1 MKKSKLQVMIEFLSH
16 LSQLKKVKKSSTKL
30 PLSKNGS
37 QLSMVIALLLFFST
51 NTFAVTYYSRTS
63 GGNWNVATTWS
74 TVGYGNATNTG
85 TFPSAGDVANI
96 GDGYTVLINAAVS
109 VGTIN
114 IGQGVSGILEFR
126 STSNYTVNVSGSV
139 TVNTGA
145 RFQYNTAVVR
155 THQLN
160 ISKNFT
166 NFGV

>member
-74 TVGYGNATNTG
+74 TVGYGNATR
-85 TFPSAGDVANI
+85 NI
-96 GDGYTVLINAAVS
+96 PFS
-109 VGTIN
+109 
-114 IGQGVSGILEFR
+114 R
-126 STSNYTVNVSGSV
+126 
-139 TVNTGA
+139 
-145 RFQYNTAVVR
+145 
-155 THQLN
+155 
-160 ISKNFT
+160 
-166 NFGV
+166 